1 MNTKLTTILGAIL
14 FAAASFSPVA
24 MAKPGS
30 FDFPRKSD
38 TSPRKPAAVHCYSSA
53 CAGISCCVT
62 RTKTEFA
69 PNGKG
74 MITRRVRACT
84 SECPVPVSQHKAVC
98 RVGSRA

>member
-1 MNTKLTTILGAIL
+1 MKTKLTTTLGAIL
-14 FAAASFSPVA
+14 FAAASITAS
-24 MAKPGS
+24 AKPGS

-53 CAGISCCVT
+53 CAGVSCCTT

-74 MITRRVRACT
+74 MTTRRVRACT
-84 SECPVPVSQHKAVC
+84 SQCPVPVSQHKEVC